1 MNPSMLGAGATSGLA
16 IRPCAV
22 GAHSS
27 RAGGF
32 GSRVWILDS
41 RRLGD
46 GGSRRLRNRG
56 SLAWSRGGC
65 DYNCGGGRCRR
76 RRRQTR
82 IWTVR
87 GRSVSAGAQQ
97 QKGWYQ
103 GQKRLLNHV
112 AHRLNRVRASG
123 TLVDNSA
130 SCRSPQATY
139 ILFRRMGFRS
149 CPPSPRLTGASCV
162 PRLES
167 RVVSRSWSRCPRRFE
182 AEQREFEKRE
192 SIISKA

>member
-16 IRPCAV
+16 VRPCAV

-46 GGSRRLRNRG
+46 GGSSRLRNRG

-65 DYNCGGGRCRR
+65 DYRCGGGRCRR

-87 GRSVSAGAQQ
+87 GRRVTAGAQQ

-103 GQKRLLNHV
+103 RQKRPLNHV
-112 AHRLNRVRASG
+112 AHRLNRARASG
-123 TLVDNSA
+123 TLVDKSA
-130 SCRSPQATY
+130 RCNSPQA
-139 ILFRRMGFRS
+139 S
-149 CPPSPRLTGASCV
+149 PPPLLASCA
-162 PRLES
+162 
-167 RVVSRSWSRCPRRFE
+167 RFGLKPSGWPT
-182 AEQREFEKRE
+182 AAIGQWCSGLGHGPLK
-192 SIISKA
+192 K

>member
-1 MNPSMLGAGATSGLA
+1 MLGAGATSGLA

-41 RRLGD
+41 RWLGD

-87 GRSVSAGAQQ
+87 GRSVSAGAQH
-97 QKGWYQ
+97 QKGGYQ
-103 GQKRLLNHV
+103 GQKCLLNHV

-130 SCRSPQATY
+130 SCSSPQATY
-139 ILFRRMGFRS
+139 ILFRRRGCRS
-149 CPPSPRLTGASCV
+149 CPQIAKAHRGIVRAEPGVAGGLEVVVALPSTIRGWAA
-162 PRLES
+162 
-167 RVVSRSWSRCPRRFE
+167 RVRKE
-182 AEQREFEKRE
+182 G
-192 SIISKA
+192 ID